1 MNIQIALAEDRNLK
15 PWMMLARQVVPL
27 FGPMPDFEAVL
38 VRKIRQDQAF
48 CARTANQSSLFIGGV
63 LIGGRGNEHWIR
75 WLAVLSEHRR
85 HGVGRRLVETAIAAI
100 PANSTIYV
108 DTFAGG
114 SPGAYAANRLY
125 RDCGFEAA
133 ELWKTGT
140 VVRQRYELR
149 PRAE

>member
-1 MNIQIALAEDRNLK
+1 MKIQIALAENRDLK
-15 PWMMLARQVVPL
+15 PWMMLATQVVPL

-38 VRKIRQDQAF
+38 ERKIRQEQAF
-48 CARTANQSSLFIGGV
+48 CARTTNQGSVFIGGV
-63 LIGGRGNEHWIR
+63 LIGGTGNEHWIR

-85 HGVGRRLVETAIAAI
+85 LSVGRRLVETAIAAI

-108 DTFAGG
+108 DTFAEG

-140 VVRQRYELR
+140 VIRQRYVLR
-149 PRAE
+149 RPAT

>member
-1 MNIQIALAEDRNLK
+1 MNIQIALAEDRDLK

-38 VRKIRQDQAF
+38 VRKIRQEQAF
-48 CARTANQSSLFIGGV
+48 CARTVNQTIFVGGV
-63 LIGGRGNEHWIR
+63 LISGTGNEHWIR
-75 WLAVLSEHRR
+75 WLAVLPEHRR
-85 HGVGRRLVETAIAAI
+85 LGVGRRLVETAIAAI

-108 DTFAGG
+108 DTFAEG
-114 SPGAYAANRLY
+114 SPGAFAANRLY

-140 VVRQRYELR
+140 AIRQRYVLR
-149 PRAE
+149 PPAA